1 MISDMK
7 FKIDLK
13 YTAIQALKYIAGY
26 VIAVLFILCF
36 LNLQDPEGFILSSLM
51 AAVTIYF
58 VCFFPRSI
66 VIDNGIISF
75 SGKTSYDRIYL
86 DLADIR
92 KIEVDSK
99 PYNRVTFFTKSGTEY
114 TLHPAAPASLISNL
128 H

>member
-1 MISDMK
+1 MK

-13 YTAIQALKYIAGY
+13 YAAIQALKYIAAY
-26 VIAVLFILCF
+26 IIAALFILYL
-36 LNLQDPEGFILSSLM
+36 LNLQDPEGFIISSLL
-51 AAVTIYF
+51 AAITVYF
-58 VCFFPRSI
+58 ICFFPRSI
-66 VIDNGIISF
+66 VMYNGIISF

-99 PYNRVTFFTKSGTEY
+99 LYNTVTFFTKSGTEY
-114 TLHPAAPASLISNL
+114 TLHPTDPAALISSL

>member
-1 MISDMK
+1 MSAMK

-13 YTAIQALKYIAGY
+13 YAAIQALKYIAAY
-26 VIAVLFILCF
+26 IIAALFILYL
-36 LNLQDPEGFILSSLM
+36 LNLQDPEGFIISSLL
-51 AAVTIYF
+51 AAITVYF
-58 VCFFPRSI
+58 ICFFPRSI

-86 DLADIR
+86 NLTDIR

-99 PYNRVTFFTKSGTEY
+99 YYNTVTIFTKSGIKY
-114 TLHPAAPASLISNL
+114 TLHPADPAALISSL